1 MMELIRTTVQHVT
14 SFNEDV
20 RERYEY
26 AFRAQMALCVLL
38 VSAAYLHTVVR
49 RLSPG
54 LKALLSIIPVVLV
67 NIWLPMLFSSKTEIV
82 SRVVSSNSRYQ
93 LAVLRHLTCVAE
105 LLCLPSHLNVTQNN
119 QDVQGSRCRE
129 LSSCTR
135 AVVVAVQVFALA
147 SFWLGNFK
155 VWVELSSGCVCI
167 IANKW
172 RMHVLL
178 LLLFGL
184 CFIHSVTAV

>member
-1 MMELIRTTVQHVT
+1 MMEIIRTTVQHIR
-14 SFNEDV
+14 SFNEDA

-26 AFRAQMALCVLL
+26 AVRVQMALCVLL

-54 LKALLSIIPVVLV
+54 LKALLSIIPVVIV

-105 LLCLPSHLNVTQNN
+105 LLCLRSRPTVIQN
-119 QDVQGSRCRE
+119 
-129 LSSCTR
+129 
-135 AVVVAVQVFALA
+135 
-147 SFWLGNFK
+147 
-155 VWVELSSGCVCI
+155 I
-167 IANKW
+167 
-172 RMHVLL
+172 RMLK
-178 LLLFGL
+178 F
-184 CFIHSVTAV
+184 